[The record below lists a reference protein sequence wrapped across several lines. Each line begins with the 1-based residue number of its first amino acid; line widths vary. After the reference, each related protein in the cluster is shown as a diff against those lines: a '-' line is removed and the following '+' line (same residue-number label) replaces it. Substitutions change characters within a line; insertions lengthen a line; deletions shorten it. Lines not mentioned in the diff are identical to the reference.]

1 MAIMADCVGFQS
13 QIASIMEVLANSAV
27 VEICKIIDDGYT
39 ALRSQM
45 EQERGQL
52 EHERDQ
58 SEKEK
63 YVLRRKL
70 REMDVKMRSYERRL
84 RRRDLRSEMQAV
96 HFRPPE
102 EVSSI
107 ALSLSN
113 EQPRG
118 PLGSIED
125 HSQFHL
131 MPQEERAALSLIKQE
146 RVDSCDVDL
155 KVELN
160 NAESRSTI
168 PETIKD
174 DTERRSVAETHTSPT
189 VIPEDPTETSRTSGS
204 TAILKSENEAEVANQ
219 RTQLSTGPDLSAD
232 LLNSPGLDLALMQ
245 ERVLSHLGLSLAQ
258 AAASNA
264 EIAGHPSCS
273 YQTQADVESQSRQF
287 PGSEMG
293 VFAPFDMT
301 APPPAAPLA
310 NQRQPHRDAAT
321 SEPMGCSFCGRIF
334 RSQAC
339 LEVHQRV
346 HTGQR
351 PFSCPHCGKSFA
363 QPNNLRV
370 HLLIHSGERRYRC
383 SICGKSFIS
392 SSHLKR
398 HRTVHTQEKPTN
410 SPLDYRKDGPSRI
423 LQTPLWIGP
432 SSDHADFTV

>member
-1 MAIMADCVGFQS
+1 MALMADCVGFQS

-27 VEICKIIDDGYT
+27 VEICKIIDDGYS

-45 EQERGQL
+45 EQERGQI
-52 EHERDQ
+52 EQEREQ

-84 RRRDLRSEMQAV
+84 RRRDLRNEMQAV

-102 EVSSI
+102 VAMSV
-107 ALSLSN
+107 SN
-113 EQPRG
+113 EMPRG
-118 PLGSIED
+118 PLASIEE
-125 HSQFHL
+125 HSQFQH
-131 MPQEERAALSLIKQE
+131 MPQEDRATLSLIKQE

-155 KVELN
+155 KVELSS
-160 NAESRSTI
+160 AESRSTVPEHLKDDAEKQSVADAHPLS
-168 PETIKD
+168 PETPED
-174 DTERRSVAETHTSPT
+174 SAET
-189 VIPEDPTETSRTSGS
+189 RTSGPN
-204 TAILKSENEAEVANQ
+204 AILKSETEAEGLNQ
-219 RTQLSTGPDLSAD
+219 RTQQQVAPDLSAD

-264 EIAGHPSCS
+264 EVAGHPSCS

-301 APPPAAPLA
+301 APPVAPPAMP
-310 NQRQPHRDAAT
+310 RQPHRDGAA
-321 SEPMGCSFCGRIF
+321 SEPMGCNFCGRIF

-398 HRTVHTQEKPTN
+398 HRTVHTQEKP
-410 SPLDYRKDGPSRI
+410 YVCSRCG
-423 LQTPLWIGP
+423 Q
-432 SSDHADFTV
+432 SFTQLCSVRRHRQQSRCGEPPRPQNELSA